1 MTEEGIDGRKRE
13 PVGGGEEGE
22 KYEVEDKRLEG
33 KAGEG

>member
-1 MTEEGIDGRKRE
+1 MGEKESRR
-13 PVGGGEEGE
+13 GGVEEGE